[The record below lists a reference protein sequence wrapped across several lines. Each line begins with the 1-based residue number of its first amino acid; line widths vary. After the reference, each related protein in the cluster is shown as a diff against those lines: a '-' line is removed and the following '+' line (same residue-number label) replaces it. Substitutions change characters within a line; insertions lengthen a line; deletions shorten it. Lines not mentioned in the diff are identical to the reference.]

1 MRFRLDVVI
10 VNYHSLRPLRECL
23 PSLMHFLDGCGD
35 VVIVDNSPDDGT
47 ALETHAQWPSLTVV
61 QNPENIGFARA
72 VNCGVRRGSAEFILL
87 VNPDI
92 RVTEGTVDDLL
103 APFLDRLVAAV
114 GVKTLNPDGSIQR
127 SCKRKPTPFDLLNN
141 NLALTPRFPSLA
153 ARQGA
158 GDVRREPECDEV
170 VDVVSGAFVC
180 LRRSSWDKVGPFDE
194 RYFVYYEETDWM
206 VRAKEMGLGTVYN
219 PRVVVTHAAGKS
231 TDESRDALTL
241 LLWESQQKYVRK
253 HYGWLWDIALRCVF
267 TAAEAARW
275 VRSWGPSH
283 EGAHARRRVWPRMRV
298 FLAGSAGSRASQ

>member
-1 MRFRLDVVI
+1 MRSRLDVVI

-23 PSLMHFLDGCGD
+23 PSLMPFLDGCGD
-35 VVIVDNSPDDGT
+35 VVLVDNSPGDGT
-47 ALETHAQWPSLTVV
+47 AHEMQTRWPSLTVV
-61 QNPENIGFARA
+61 QSPGNIGFARA
-72 VNCGVRRGSAEFILL
+72 VNCGVRRGSADFILL

-92 RVTEGTVDDLL
+92 RVSDGTVDGLL
-103 APFLDRLVAAV
+103 APFSDRRVAAV

-127 SCKRKPTPFDLLNN
+127 SCKRKPTPFDLLDN
-141 NLALTPRFPSLA
+141 NLALTARFPIVA

-158 GDVRREPECDEV
+158 GEASREPECDEV

-180 LRRSSWDKVGPFDE
+180 LRRSIWDKVGPFDE

-219 PRVVVTHAAGKS
+219 PRVVVMHAAGQS
-231 TDESRDALTL
+231 SEESEDELTL

-267 TAAEAARW
+267 AMAEAARW
-275 VRSWGPSH
+275 VRSWGSPH
-283 EGAHARRRVWPRMRV
+283 EGAHARRRVWARMRV
-298 FLAGSAGSRASQ
+298 FLAGSARSRASR